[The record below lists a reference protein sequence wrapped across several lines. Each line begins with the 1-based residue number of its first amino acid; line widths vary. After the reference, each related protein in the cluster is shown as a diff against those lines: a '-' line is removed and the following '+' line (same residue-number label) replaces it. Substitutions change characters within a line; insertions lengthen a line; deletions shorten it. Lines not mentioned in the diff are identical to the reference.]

1 MHLSWSYKL
10 TTLNLETLRVTKKTK
25 LLLLEINALSYES
38 LRVMSQRRKLQAFL
52 SSLVK
57 RLLGFLQPVMRLP
70 R

>member
-1 MHLSWSYKL
+1 MHLFWSYKL
-10 TTLNLETLRVTKKTK
+10 ATLNLETLRVTKKTK